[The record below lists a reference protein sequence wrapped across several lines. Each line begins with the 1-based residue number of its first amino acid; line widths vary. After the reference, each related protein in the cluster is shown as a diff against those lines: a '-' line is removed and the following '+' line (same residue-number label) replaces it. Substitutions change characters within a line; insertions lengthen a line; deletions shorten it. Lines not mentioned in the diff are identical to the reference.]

1 MVALSTLVAGPA
13 REIHKSVA
21 LEPDGRVFLRNS
33 RGRIQVTAWE
43 RNEVQIE
50 ARIEPRNILG
60 SQRACLVQTDV
71 RVDAWPRSV
80 RITPEYAFVERR
92 VPRLLAALFG
102 ECTEQ
107 PLVHYRIKV
116 PRMAELVIVSG
127 ESRVSVEGL
136 AGRVEVRPES
146 KVEAADALRLDP
158 ARPIDHKDGC
168 TASAGERFERHPAA
182 RQ

>member
-1 MVALSTLVAGPA
+1 MTLSAMLLGSPK
-13 REIHKSVA
+13 EIHKTAA
-21 LEPDGRVFLRNS
+21 LEPDGRVYVQSS
-33 RGRIQVTAWE
+33 RGSVAVTAWE
-43 RNEVQIE
+43 RNEVEIE

-60 SQRACLVQTDV
+60 SQRACVVQTDV

-80 RITPEYAFVERR
+80 RITPEYAFVEHR

-116 PRMAELVIVSG
+116 PRMAALVIVSSG
-127 ESRVSVEGL
+127 SRVSVEGL
-136 AGRVEVRPES
+136 AGRLEVR
-146 KVEAADALRLDP
+146 
-158 ARPIDHKDGC
+158 
-168 TASAGERFERHPAA
+168 PAA

>member
-1 MVALSTLVAGPA
+1 MAALSALIPS

-21 LEPDGRVFLRNS
+21 LDPAGRVFLRNA
-33 RGRIQVTAWE
+33 RGSIEVAGWDRS
-43 RNEVQIE
+43 EVQVE
-50 ARIEPRNILG
+50 ARIEPRDILG
-60 SQRACLVQTDV
+60 SQRACVVATDV

-80 RITPEYAFVERR
+80 RITPDYALVDHR
-92 VPRLLAALFG
+92 VPRLLAALVG

-127 ESRVSVEGL
+127 ESRVSLEGL
-136 AGRVEVRPES
+136 AGRVE
-146 KVEAADALRLDP
+146 LRL
-158 ARPIDHKDGC
+158 
-168 TASAGERFERHPAA
+168 AA

>member
-1 MVALSTLVAGPA
+1 MMALSALVAVPA
-13 REIHKSVA
+13 REIHKSVG

-33 RGRIQVTAWE
+33 RGSIEVTGWV
-43 RNEVQIE
+43 RNEVRVE
-50 ARIEPRNILG
+50 ARIEPSNILG
-60 SQRACLVQTDV
+60 SQRACVVGTGV

-80 RITPEYAFVERR
+80 RITPEYALVEHR

-116 PRMAELVIVSG
+116 PRMAEVVIVSG
-127 ESRVSVEGL
+127 ESRVSLEGL
-136 AGRVEVRPES
+136 AGRVE
-146 KVEAADALRLDP
+146 LR
-158 ARPIDHKDGC
+158 
-168 TASAGERFERHPAA
+168 PAA

>member
-1 MVALSTLVAGPA
+1 MMALSALMPA

-21 LEPDGRVFLRNS
+21 LAPDGRVFLRNS
-33 RGRIQVTAWE
+33 RGSIEVTGWE
-43 RNEVQIE
+43 RNEVRVE
-50 ARIEPRNILG
+50 ARIEPGNILG
-60 SQRACLVQTDV
+60 SQRACVVGTDV

-80 RITPEYAFVERR
+80 RITPAYALVEHR

-127 ESRVSVEGL
+127 ESRVSLEGL
-136 AGRVEVRPES
+136 AGRVE
-146 KVEAADALRLDP
+146 LR
-158 ARPIDHKDGC
+158 
-168 TASAGERFERHPAA
+168 PAA

>member
-1 MVALSTLVAGPA
+1 MMTLSTLLA
-13 REIHKSVA
+13 RPVREVHKTVA
-21 LEPDGRVFLRNS
+21 LELDGRVYIQSS
-33 RGRIQVTAWE
+33 RGSIRVTAWE
-43 RNEVQIE
+43 RNEVEVE

-60 SQRACLVQTDV
+60 SQRACVVETDV

-92 VPRLLAALFG
+92 VPRLVAALFG

-116 PRMAELVIVSG
+116 PRMVELLIVSG
-127 ESRVSVEGL
+127 ESRISVEGL
-136 AGRVEVRPES
+136 AGRVEVRP
-146 KVEAADALRLDP
+146 
-158 ARPIDHKDGC
+158 
-168 TASAGERFERHPAA
+168 AA

>member
-1 MVALSTLVAGPA
+1 MMALSALVAVPA

-33 RGRIQVTAWE
+33 RGSIEVTAWE
-43 RNEVQIE
+43 RNEVRVD

-60 SQRACLVQTDV
+60 SQRACVVETDV

-80 RITPEYAFVERR
+80 RITPEYALVDHR
-92 VPRLLAALFG
+92 VPRLLATLVG

-127 ESRVSVEGL
+127 ESRVSLQGL
-136 AGRVEVRPES
+136 EGRVEVRP
-146 KVEAADALRLDP
+146 
-158 ARPIDHKDGC
+158 
-168 TASAGERFERHPAA
+168 AA